1 MSVNDQITHLGRT
14 LTTAASVLIG
24 SQDLEK
30 NVENNLFT
38 STRNPYRKSL
48 QESLTAADFMN
59 SHTFDKLKKSRKL
72 VANDERQGLF
82 SEKSRHGYFQ
92 NGVSDKKTTFKVLSH
107 ISDDLLH
114 EMPPVTT
121 GNVTTGNDVKLLE
134 DQPINKT
141 DKKERIVSL
150 YQGFEASL
158 PTVNKSIEAGENLL
172 ENGDRT
178 SNNNLISGIQR
189 DATRSKIK
197 SGPWE
202 DLLEAK
208 EDVYISMDFNPEKIA
223 SIQSRDQ
230 LNKLSE
236 LANNNLE
243 MLEIRKKLSA
253 EEIDSIKHKIEKLE
267 LRQNL
272 LIKKIAAIEENELFL
287 EDTVREI
294 NNRVTEFD
302 SESSNEPERNLNN
315 LQNTAS
321 VINATRP
328 SALERKDSIDIVES
342 SLNKIRQHGTD
353 TTKEESADTKTELN
367 NFFDNSKNKKYRKAS
382 STVQK
387 YYSSGKKMST
397 LNMAH
402 PESITCLDFDPQFNL
417 LCTAGELDH
426 IIKLWDYTKKRQI
439 GSMEGHVATVS
450 CMQMDKRYSL
460 VATGS
465 KDATVK
471 LWDTNRVIKNYDEDQ
486 TAHEIHTFDAHLD
499 EISSLYIDSD
509 NLLTASQDKTIRR
522 WDIYSGKCVQVFD
535 INFPVIT
542 GYKPSRPVGSS
553 SDNNLALRTT
563 TTPIIGAIQSFDAAL
578 ATGTKDGLVR
588 LWDMRSGEVVR
599 VLEGHSNAVTSLKFD
614 SANIVSGSL
623 DGTVRIWDL
632 RTDGITDILSFN
644 HPVTSLDLD
653 PDHITV
659 ASNEPE
665 VHVYNRKDREKWELE
680 LVPEQESSSQTN
692 NASVYLRYKERY
704 LMDGRSNGD
713 VNVWIV

>member
-1 MSVNDQITHLGRT
+1 MNDQITHLGRT

-30 NVENNLFT
+30 NVEQNLFS

-48 QESLTAADFMN
+48 QESLAAADFMN
-59 SHTFDKLKKSRKL
+59 SETFEKLKGSRRL
-72 VANDERQGLF
+72 VGGEREGLF
-82 SEKSRHGYFQ
+82 SEESRRAYFRNQ
-92 NGVSDKKTTFKVLSH
+92 VSDKKTTFKVLSH
-107 ISDDLLH
+107 ISDDLLR
-114 EMPPVTT
+114 EIPNSDTAEITVGENNEDEDNEKRMK
-121 GNVTTGNDVKLLE
+121 GSVKLLGMSSE
-134 DQPINKT
+134 DEPKGRT
-141 DKKERIVSL
+141 VSL

-158 PTVNKSIEAGENLL
+158 PTVNKSIELGQNLL
-172 ENGDRT
+172 ENGT
-178 SNNNLISGIQR
+178 ENQVLTKSGP
-189 DATRSKIK
+189 RSKIK

-202 DLLEAK
+202 DLLESK
-208 EDVYISMDFNPEKIA
+208 EDVYISMDFSPEKIA
-223 SIQSRDQ
+223 SIQSKNQ
-230 LNKLSE
+230 LYRINE

-253 EEIDSIKHKIEKLE
+253 EEIDSIKDKIEKLQV
-267 LRQNL
+267 RQNL

-294 NNRVTEFD
+294 NNRIAEFD
-302 SESSNEPERNLNN
+302 SNSDADMNLSN
-315 LQNTAS
+315 LQNTES

-328 SALERKDSIDIVES
+328 SALERKDSINIVES
-342 SLNKIRQHGTD
+342 SLNEIRQFG
-353 TTKEESADTKTELN
+353 ADTVKDTVNEKSELDT
-367 NFFDNSKNKKYRKAS
+367 FFENTKNRRARKAS

-387 YYSSGKKMST
+387 YYASGKKMST
-397 LNMAH
+397 ITMAH

-426 IIKLWDYTKKRQI
+426 VVKLWDYTKRRQI

-471 LWDTNRVIKNYDEDQ
+471 LWDTNRVIKHFDNDQ
-486 TAHEIHTFDAHLD
+486 AAHEIHTFDAHLD

-522 WDIYSGKCVQVFD
+522 WDLYSGKCVQVFD
-535 INFPVIT
+535 INFPT
-542 GYKPSRPVGSS
+542 LTAYKPNRPSTNLE
-553 SDNNLALRTT
+553 NNLALRTT

-599 VLEGHSNAVTSLKFD
+599 ILEGHSDAITSLKFD
-614 SANIVSGSL
+614 ATNIVSGSL

-632 RTDGITDILSFN
+632 RTDGIADILSLSN
-644 HPVTSLDLD
+644 PVIALDLD
-653 PDHITV
+653 PEHITI
-659 ASNEPE
+659 ASNDHN
-665 VHVYNRKDREKWELE
+665 VHIYDRKPREQWQLE
-680 LVPEQESSSQTN
+680 DASGAETSST
-692 NASVYLRYKERY
+692 SVYLKYKERY
-704 LMDGRSNGD
+704 LLEGRSNGD